1 MVGYCDTYMS
11 DFVLMG
17 LPRLDEFQ
25 ESLDIDLKNSLLVN
39 LSYLIK
45 KKKN

>member
-17 LPRLDEFQ
+17 LPSLNEFQ
-25 ESLDIDLKNSLLVN
+25 ESLDIDLKNSLLVKFFI
-39 LSYLIK
+39 LYSQ
-45 KKKN
+45 KN